1 MGKDTVITVYKTV
14 NHCLSDVFVSL
25 PADAKPSGDILLFRA
40 IRSVEVSCMK
50 QTLILIA
57 MIALALCIDLSPVD
71 LANLQNES
79 IHVSIDGEVQN
90 PGEYELPLYS
100 QLTSLLEMAGTT
112 ASSDLSSLNPDT
124 ILKDHDRIIIPAVSA
139 QSKAKVSIN
148 AASQED
154 LTELPGIGPST
165 AARIIAYREENGF
178 FQQLEDLM
186 NVKGIGP
193 AKFDKVKDHI
203 SL

>member
-1 MGKDTVITVYKTV
+1 
-14 NHCLSDVFVSL
+14 
-25 PADAKPSGDILLFRA
+25 
-40 IRSVEVSCMK
+40 
-50 QTLILIA
+50 
-57 MIALALCIDLSPVD
+57 
-71 LANLQNES
+71 
-79 IHVSIDGEVQN
+79 
-90 PGEYELPLYS
+90 
-100 QLTSLLEMAGTT
+100 EMAGTKE
-112 ASSDLSSLNPDT
+112 SSDLSSLNPDT

-154 LTELPGIGPST
+154 LTALPGIGPST

>member
-1 MGKDTVITVYKTV
+1 
-14 NHCLSDVFVSL
+14 
-25 PADAKPSGDILLFRA
+25 
-40 IRSVEVSCMK
+40 MK